1 MKIGICVRAI
11 QTDGNS
17 STAFVLADTLLDAGH
32 DVTLLSPLPGHA
44 TAEAPGRRWAFISLG
59 QKRWESDAALIQ
71 RLAST
76 FAEQQFD
83 VLMVLTGLP
92 IPRIEE
98 AYRLLPD
105 STALVPVVLGDREHV
120 YEPAVRTARLW
131 NVAVTISP
139 GLNREVERRV
149 PGRPVRM
156 LTHAIDLPDPVHV
169 ATRATLASPL
179 RLISVGRLFGRKNVL
194 VMPPILAECG
204 RRGLDV
210 SLTIVGEG
218 PDRVPLEALAREAG
232 VMDRITFRS
241 IPTQAELYQSLREHH
256 GLLWTAGQGEGLG
269 LVLLEAQANGCVP
282 VATKLPGISD
292 YAIEEG
298 VTGLLAPEGDAA
310 AFADQLVA
318 LSDPNHWRSLSAA
331 AIERTRRLF
340 SREVMAGELATLL
353 EQIRAGG
360 FPTPAARRTT
370 PRHWL
375 GWRAH
380 VPPALRRSIKR
391 LPF

>member
-1 MKIGICVRAI
+1 MKVGICVRAI

-17 STAFVLADTLLDAGH
+17 STAYVLAETLLDAGH
-32 DVTLLSPLPGHA
+32 DVTLLSPVVGA
-44 TAEAPGRRWAFISLG
+44 AASGAAGRRWSFIDLG
-59 QKRWESDAALIQ
+59 PTRWESDAALIR
-71 RLAST
+71 RLGRT
-76 FAEQQFD
+76 FAEQRFD
-83 VLMVLTGLP
+83 VLVVLTGLP

-105 STALVPVVLGDREHV
+105 STALLPAILGDREHV

-131 NVAVTISP
+131 NVALTISP
-139 GLNREVERRV
+139 GLQREVERRV

-156 LTHAIDLPDPVHV
+156 LTHAIDFPDPALV
-169 ATRATLASPL
+169 AYRTALEVPL

-194 VMPPILAECG
+194 VMPPVLAECR
-204 RRGLDV
+204 RRGLDAR
-210 SLTIVGEG
+210 LTIVGEG
-218 PDRVPLEALAREAG
+218 PDRTPLETAARDLG
-232 VMDRITFRS
+232 VIDRITFRS
-241 IPTQAELYQSLREHH
+241 IPTQAELYQALREHH

-269 LVLLEAQANGCVP
+269 LVLLEAQVNGCVP

-310 AFADQLVA
+310 AFAEQLVA
-318 LSDPNHWRSLSAA
+318 LADPDRWTSMSSAGV
-331 AIERTRRLF
+331 ERTRRVF
-340 SREVMAGELATLL
+340 SREVMARELATLL
-353 EQIRAGG
+353 EQIRAGR
-360 FPTPAARRTT
+360 FATPAARRTA
-370 PRHWL
+370 PRSRL

-380 VPPALRRSIKR
+380 VPPALRRYTKR

>member
-1 MKIGICVRAI
+1 MKIGIGVRAI

-32 DVTLLSPLPGHA
+32 EVTLLSPVPGQA
-44 TAEAPGRRWAFISLG
+44 GTEAPGRRWSFLSLR
-59 QKRWESDAALIQ
+59 QQRWESDAALIQ
-71 RLAST
+71 RLGRT
-76 FAEQQFD
+76 FVEQQFD
-83 VLMVLTGLP
+83 VLVVLTGLP

-105 STALVPVVLGDREHV
+105 STALVPVILGDREHV
-120 YEPAVRTARLW
+120 YEPAVRTTRLW

-149 PGRPVRM
+149 PDRPVRM
-156 LTHAIDLPDPVHV
+156 LTHAIDLPDSALV
-169 ATRATLASPL
+169 ANRPDLGAPL

-204 RRGLDV
+204 RRGVDV
-210 SLTIVGEG
+210 TLTIVGEG
-218 PDRVPLEALAREAG
+218 PDRGPLEAAAQALG

-241 IPTQAELYQSLREHH
+241 IPTQAELYEALREHH

-292 YAIEEG
+292 YAVENG
-298 VTGLLAPEGDAA
+298 VTGLLAPEGDAV
-310 AFADQLVA
+310 AFADQCVA
-318 LSDPNHWRSLSAA
+318 LADHGRWRSLSAA
-331 AIERTRRLF
+331 GIDRTRRLF
-340 SREVMAGELATLL
+340 SRDVMAGELAALL
-353 EQIRAGG
+353 EQIGAGQ
-360 FPTPAARRTT
+360 FPLPAARSTT
-370 PRHWL
+370 RRPWL
-375 GWRAH
+375 GWRAY
-380 VPPALRRSIKR
+380 VPPALRRYIKR

>member
-17 STAFVLADTLLDAGH
+17 STAFVLADTLLDEGH
-32 DVTLLSPLPGHA
+32 EVTLLSPVPGQVA
-44 TAEAPGRRWAFISLG
+44 AEAPGRRWAFISLG
-59 QKRWESDAALIQ
+59 QQRWESEAALVR
-71 RLAST
+71 RLGRT
-76 FAEQQFD
+76 FVEQQFD
-83 VLMVLTGLP
+83 VLLVLTGLP
-92 IPRIEE
+92 IPMLEE

-120 YEPAVRTARLW
+120 YLPAERTAPLW
-131 NVAVTISP
+131 NVLVTISP

-156 LTHAIDLPDPVHV
+156 LTHAIDLPDP
-169 ATRATLASPL
+169 ALAANRANLGSPL

-204 RRGLDV
+204 RRGVDV
-210 SLTIVGEG
+210 TLTIVGEG
-218 PDRVPLEALAREAG
+218 PDRGPLETASQELG

-292 YAIEEG
+292 YAVEEG

-310 AFADQLVA
+310 AFAEQLVA
-318 LSDPNHWRSLSAA
+318 LADADRWKSLSAA
-331 AIERTRRLF
+331 GIERTRRLF
-340 SREVMAGELATLL
+340 SRDVMARELATLL

-360 FPTPAARRTT
+360 FPTPAARRTA

-380 VPPALRRSIKR
+380 VPPALRRYIKR

>member
-32 DVTLLSPLPGHA
+32 NVTLLSPVPGQA
-44 TAEAPGRRWAFISLG
+44 TADTPGRRWAFIHIG
-59 QKRWESDAALIQ
+59 QQRWESDAALIQ
-71 RLAST
+71 RLGRT
-76 FAEQQFD
+76 FAEQHFD
-83 VLMVLTGLP
+83 VLVVLTGLP

-156 LTHAIDLPDPVHV
+156 LTHAIDLPDPALV
-169 ATRATLASPL
+169 ANRTTLSSPM

-204 RRGLDV
+204 RLGLDV

-218 PDRVPLEALAREAG
+218 PDRGPLEALAREAG

-241 IPTQAELYQSLREHH
+241 IPTQADLYQSLREHH

-298 VTGLLAPEGDAA
+298 VTGLLAPEGDAK
-310 AFADQLVA
+310 AFANQLVA
-318 LSDPNHWRSLSAA
+318 LSDPGRWRSLSAA
-331 AIERTRRLF
+331 GIERTRRLF

-353 EQIRAGG
+353 EQSGAGG
-360 FPTPAARRTT
+360 FPTPAARRTA
-370 PRHWL
+370 PRHRL

-380 VPPALRRSIKR
+380 VPPALRRYIKR

>member
-32 DVTLLSPLPGHA
+32 NVTLLSPVPGQAA
-44 TAEAPGRRWAFISLG
+44 TDMPGRRWAFISLG

-83 VLMVLTGLP
+83 VLVVLTGLP

-156 LTHAIDLPDPVHV
+156 LTHAIDLPDPALV
-169 ATRATLASPL
+169 ANRTTLSSPL

-218 PDRVPLEALAREAG
+218 PDRGPLEALAREAG

-241 IPTQAELYQSLREHH
+241 IPTQADLYQSLREHH

-292 YAIEEG
+292 YAVEEG

-310 AFADQLVA
+310 AFANQLVA
-318 LSDPNHWRSLSAA
+318 LSDPDRWRSLSAA
-331 AIERTRRLF
+331 GIERTRRLF

-353 EQIRAGG
+353 EQISAGG
-360 FPTPAARRTT
+360 FPTPAARRMA
-370 PRHWL
+370 PRQWL

-380 VPPALRRSIKR
+380 VPPALRRYIKR

>member
-32 DVTLLSPLPGHA
+32 NVTLLSPVPGQAA
-44 TAEAPGRRWAFISLG
+44 TDIPGRRWAFISLG

-83 VLMVLTGLP
+83 VLVVLTGLP

-156 LTHAIDLPDPVHV
+156 LTHAIDLPDPALV
-169 ATRATLASPL
+169 ANRTTLSSPM

-204 RRGLDV
+204 RLGLDV

-218 PDRVPLEALAREAG
+218 PDRGPLEALAREAG

-241 IPTQAELYQSLREHH
+241 IPTQADLYQSLREHH

-298 VTGLLAPEGDAA
+298 VTGLLAPEGDAK
-310 AFADQLVA
+310 AFANQLVA
-318 LSDPNHWRSLSAA
+318 LSDPGRWRSLSAA
-331 AIERTRRLF
+331 GIERTRRLF

-353 EQIRAGG
+353 EQIGAGG
-360 FPTPAARRTT
+360 FPTPAARRTA
-370 PRHWL
+370 PRHRL

-380 VPPALRRSIKR
+380 VPPALRRYIKR

>member
-17 STAFVLADTLLDAGH
+17 STAFVIADTLLDAGH
-32 DVTLLSPLPGHA
+32 NVTLLSPVPGQAA
-44 TAEAPGRRWAFISLG
+44 TDTPGRRWAFISLG
-59 QKRWESDAALIQ
+59 QQRWESDAALIQ
-71 RLAST
+71 RLART

-83 VLMVLTGLP
+83 VLLVLTGLP

-98 AYRLLPD
+98 AYRLLPE
-105 STALVPVVLGDREHV
+105 STALVPVILGDREHV

-131 NVAVTISP
+131 NVALTISP
-139 GLNREVERRV
+139 GLQREVERRA

-156 LTHAIDLPDPVHV
+156 LTHAIDLPDPTHV
-169 ATRATLASPL
+169 ANRATLASPL

-204 RRGLDV
+204 RRSLDV

-218 PDRVPLEALAREAG
+218 PDRGPLEAAAQELG
-232 VMDRITFRS
+232 VRDRITFRS
-241 IPTQAELYQSLREHH
+241 IPTQAELYQALREHH

-292 YAIEEG
+292 YAVEEG
-298 VTGLLAPEGDAA
+298 VTGLLAPEGDTAG
-310 AFADQLVA
+310 FSSQIVA
-318 LSDPNHWRSLSAA
+318 LSDPERWRSLSAA
-331 AIERTRRLF
+331 GIERTRRLF
-340 SREVMAGELATLL
+340 SRNVMAGELATLL
-353 EQIRAGG
+353 EQIRAGN
-360 FPTPAARRTT
+360 FPTPAARRTA

>member
-44 TAEAPGRRWAFISLG
+44 TAEAPGRRWAFISVG

-83 VLMVLTGLP
+83 VLVVLTGLP

-105 STALVPVVLGDREHV
+105 STALVPVILGDREHV
-120 YEPAVRTARLW
+120 YEPAVRIARLW
-131 NVAVTISP
+131 NVALTISP

-156 LTHAIDLPDPVHV
+156 LTHAIDLPDPACV
-169 ATRATLASPL
+169 ASRASLGSPL

-210 SLTIVGEG
+210 VLTIVGEG
-218 PDRVPLEALAREAG
+218 PDRGPLEALAREAG
-232 VMDRITFRS
+232 VIDRITFRS
-241 IPTQAELYQSLREHH
+241 IPTQAALYQALREHH

-298 VTGLLAPEGDAA
+298 VTGLLSPEGDAT
-310 AFADQLVA
+310 AFAEQIVA
-318 LSDPNHWRSLSAA
+318 LSDPDRWRSLSAA
-331 AIERTRRLF
+331 GIERTRRLF
-340 SREVMAGELATLL
+340 SREVMADELATLL
-353 EQIRAGG
+353 AQIRAGG
-360 FPTPAARRTT
+360 FPTPAARRTA
-370 PRHWL
+370 RRQWL

-380 VPPALRRSIKR
+380 VPPALRRYIKR
-391 LPF
+391 LRF

>member
-1 MKIGICVRAI
+1 MKIGICVRAMH
-11 QTDGNS
+11 TDGNS
-17 STAFVLADTLLDAGH
+17 STAFVLAETLLDAGH
-32 DVTLLSPLPGHA
+32 DVTLLSPLPGQA
-44 TAEAPGRRWAFISLG
+44 AVDAPGRRWAFIHIG
-59 QKRWESDAALIQ
+59 QQRWESDAALIQ
-71 RLAST
+71 RLGRT

-83 VLMVLTGLP
+83 VLVVLTGLP

-105 STALVPVVLGDREHV
+105 STTLVPAILGDREHV

-131 NVAVTISP
+131 NVALTISP
-139 GLNREVERRV
+139 GLQREVEQRV

-156 LTHAIDLPDPVHV
+156 LTLAIDLPDPAHV
-169 ATRATLASPL
+169 ASRASLGSPM

-204 RRGLDV
+204 RLGLDV

-218 PDRVPLEALAREAG
+218 PDRGPFEAAAQELS
-232 VMDRITFRS
+232 VIDRITFRS
-241 IPTQAELYQSLREHH
+241 IPTQAELYQAFREHH

-292 YAIEEG
+292 YAVEEG

-310 AFADQLVA
+310 AFANQLMA
-318 LSDPNHWRSLSAA
+318 LSDPGRWRSLSAA
-331 AIERTRRLF
+331 GIERTRRLF
-340 SREVMAGELATLL
+340 SRDVMAGELATLL
-353 EQIRAGG
+353 EQICAGG
-360 FPTPAARRTT
+360 FPTPAARRTA

>member
-32 DVTLLSPLPGHA
+32 NVTLLSPVPGQA
-44 TAEAPGRRWAFISLG
+44 TADTPGRRWAFIHIG

-83 VLMVLTGLP
+83 VLVVLTGLP

-156 LTHAIDLPDPVHV
+156 LTHAIDLPDPALV
-169 ATRATLASPL
+169 ANRTTLSSPM

-204 RRGLDV
+204 RLGLDV

-218 PDRVPLEALAREAG
+218 PDRGPLEALAREAG

-241 IPTQAELYQSLREHH
+241 IPTQADLYQSLREHH

-298 VTGLLAPEGDAA
+298 VTGLLAPEGDAK
-310 AFADQLVA
+310 AFANQLVA
-318 LSDPNHWRSLSAA
+318 LSDPGRWRSLSAA
-331 AIERTRRLF
+331 GIERTRRLF

-353 EQIRAGG
+353 EQIGAGG
-360 FPTPAARRTT
+360 FPTPAARRTA
-370 PRHWL
+370 PRHRL

-380 VPPALRRSIKR
+380 VPPALRRYIKR

>member
-32 DVTLLSPLPGHA
+32 NVTLLSPVPGQA
-44 TAEAPGRRWAFISLG
+44 TADMPGRRWAFIGLG
-59 QKRWESDAALIQ
+59 QQRWESDAALIQ
-71 RLAST
+71 RLGRT
-76 FAEQQFD
+76 FAEQRFD
-83 VLMVLTGLP
+83 VLLVLTGLP

-105 STALVPVVLGDREHV
+105 STALVPVILGDREHV
-120 YEPAVRTARLW
+120 YEPAVRTSRLW

-156 LTHAIDLPDPVHV
+156 LTHGIDLPDPALV
-169 ATRATLASPL
+169 ANRTTLGSPL

-194 VMPPILAECG
+194 VMPPILAGCG

-210 SLTIVGEG
+210 ALTIVGEG
-218 PDRVPLEALAREAG
+218 PDRGPLEALAREAG

-241 IPTQAELYQSLREHH
+241 IPTQAELYQAFREHH

-292 YAIEEG
+292 YAVEEG

-310 AFADQLVA
+310 VFAHQIMA
-318 LSDPNHWRSLSAA
+318 LSDPNRWRSLSAA
-331 AIERTRRLF
+331 GIERTQRLF

-360 FPTPAARRTT
+360 FPTPAARRTAS
-370 PRHWL
+370 RQWL
-375 GWRAH
+375 GWRSH
-380 VPPALRRSIKR
+380 VPPALRRYIKR